1 MNHYYTKS
9 YQEYVNKC
17 MMWNQKPIN
26 YLGKRTS
33 DCYNKKEFD
42 EKNINTVEDLRAKNL
57 VYNS

>member
-1 MNHYYTKS
+1 
-9 YQEYVNKC
+9 

-42 EKNINTVEDLRAKNL
+42 EKNMNTVEDLRAKNL